1 MAIARIQSIH
11 HIPRPPKLRSE
22 PVRPLGPRRYRLGTE
37 PASVPDFFEPPA
49 GFPGPNISK
58 AHVSRT
64 EWAAYH
70 ALSKV
75 MGTPRDPRK
84 PPFTGGVDW
93 DYQTPDPI
101 AGGRQIAGGAVIDFV
116 IRRGEPPFAIRI
128 QTNHWHVLASPEVIM
143 FGMTQEI
150 ANGLLWE
157 AHRQLKAG
165 ELMLRD
171 KAAWSLDWED
181 GPQFA
186 WRAVHPSQI
195 RRDHFNIAI
204 WYKERQGGRRS
215 DLKAFQLFVADTQGL
230 FPWEEGFDTDSR
242 PIQPELYLPF
252 FGPADDD

>member
-1 MAIARIQSIH
+1 MWWELYRRWTLWDFARRVRKHGWTGTYVHGEGAAFSYSI
-11 HIPRPPKLRSE
+11 
-22 PVRPLGPRRYRLGTE
+22 
-37 PASVPDFFEPPA
+37 
-49 GFPGPNISK
+49 GFWES
-58 AHVSRT
+58 A
-64 EWAAYH
+64 
-70 ALSKV
+70 
-75 MGTPRDPRK
+75 
-84 PPFTGGVDW
+84 
-93 DYQTPDPI
+93 
-101 AGGRQIAGGAVIDFV
+101 
-116 IRRGEPPFAIRI
+116 
-128 QTNHWHVLASPEVIM
+128 ASPDVIM

-215 DLKAFQLFVADTQGL
+215 DLKAFQLFVTDTQGL
-230 FPWEEGFDTDSR
+230 FPWEEGFDADYR